1 MGIAI
6 LKDRSVNRIKVFILM
21 GLMFNTVYPQKKLE
35 DTFCMKYE
43 YPGDYSNCLTFETD
57 KNFTYEY
64 CGHLGVLKYGH
75 GEYKF
80 TGSQL
85 ILNYNKTEPIKTGHH
100 LSEIWTN
107 NKDTIYL
114 KINILD
120 FDGFPLHG
128 VSVIYKDSL
137 SKYGYSGVASNKE
150 GVALVNLKKDKT
162 DLDFEISHLGFNIYK
177 FSLDKNYNHNI
188 SVFLQKQ
195 GDGLPILNQI
205 DTLEIVKIRPK
216 YFTVKRKDGN
226 IATWRKLED

>member
-1 MGIAI
+1 MQKEQNVIKNSIFFQLLIISNYLFSQSEKINGRYSSIAS
-6 LKDRSVNRIKVFILM
+6 LQEHYNYYVFDKNGEFRYHVGACL
-21 GLMFNTVYPQKKLE
+21 GDDYFG
-35 DTFCMKYE
+35 F
-43 YPGDYSNCLTFETD
+43 GDYQFIN
-57 KNFTYEY
+57 NY
-64 CGHLGVLKYGH
+64 
-75 GEYKF
+75 
-80 TGSQL
+80 L
-85 ILNYNKTEPIKTGHH
+85 ILNYNKTEPIKTGYHV
-100 LSEIWTN
+100 SEIWTN

-226 IATWRKLED
+226 IATWRKVED